1 MVDQNIITLRFE
13 GNTFCLSYNPNGNLV
28 QATIDTETLQLTQD
42 NLQEFVI
49 RKFIQMIASKLRELE
64 LPLIAA
70 NLLENRDKVIQCL
83 RNNNWTVTDMTSQ
96 WETDEEG
103 KHIYGQIT
111 NNELIN
117 TKGVCI

>member
-1 MVDQNIITLRFE
+1 
-13 GNTFCLSYNPNGNLV
+13 
-28 QATIDTETLQLTQD
+28 
-42 NLQEFVI
+42 
-49 RKFIQMIASKLRELE
+49 MIVSKLREFDF
-64 LPLIAA
+64 PQTADKLI
-70 NLLENRDKVIQCL
+70 ENKDKVIQYL
-83 RNNNWTVTDMTSQ
+83 KNNNWTVTDMTSQ